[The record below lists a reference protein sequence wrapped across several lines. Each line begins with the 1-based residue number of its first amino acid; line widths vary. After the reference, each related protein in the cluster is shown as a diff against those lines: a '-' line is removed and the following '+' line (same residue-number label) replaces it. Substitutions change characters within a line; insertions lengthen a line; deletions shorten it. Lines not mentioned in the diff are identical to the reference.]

1 MNETTI
7 KVHDKV
13 FKKSIPF
20 EEIDSRIQAMADRLN
35 KDLKGKNP
43 LFLSV
48 LNGAFMFSSELFK
61 KLEFSC
67 EISFVKL
74 ASYSGTTSTETVRQL
89 IGFDE
94 DIKGRTVVIIEDIV
108 DTGLTMERILE
119 QLRQMKAADVKIAT
133 LLMKPEAFR
142 GSYKVDYVG
151 IEISNDFIVGFGLD
165 YNKHGRNYKDIYKV
179 ID

>member
-13 FKKSIPF
+13 FKMSISF
-20 EEIDSRIQAMADRLN
+20 EEIDNRIQAMADRLN

-119 QLRQMKAADVKIAT
+119 QLRLMKAADVMIAT

>member
-43 LFLSV
+43 LFLCV

-61 KLEFSC
+61 KIEFSW
-67 EISFVKL
+67 
-74 ASYSGTTSTETVRQL
+74 L
-89 IGFDE
+89 I
-94 DIKGRTVVIIEDIV
+94 RVIII
-108 DTGLTMERILE
+108 I
-119 QLRQMKAADVKIAT
+119 
-133 LLMKPEAFR
+133 
-142 GSYKVDYVG
+142 
-151 IEISNDFIVGFGLD
+151 
-165 YNKHGRNYKDIYKV
+165 
-179 ID
+179 